1 MNKRMGFLCLLM
13 IMIGASSFA
22 LYNRQGIPDSSEIRK
37 KLVESWF
44 TAPLEAVRG
53 KMPELHRNNVGTL
66 FQVRSEETDD
76 YVMVIVAPR
85 QKLSVDMYSGG
96 QVKASTVDVYPA
108 NNSGSW
114 ILFRNPTTGEP
125 LFIRYYFTS
134 DVDVFMQIS
143 PAGSK
148 ALADF
153 VVYGSYAARGVPVG
167 IPFQRLYK
175 ASFLEVHELTKN
187 TLPWNYINTMPAL
200 YHPILQMIAV
210 IRENLDRIH
219 YLEDAAYN
227 EDGNPVYISS
237 GKPRIEA
244 PEIVEAEE
252 LALSSAGFLKWI
264 VDGLVIPVAGSYTRL
279 EPLSIPTVEFRQGSF
294 AEAVRN
300 EYEVSFSLNWTRNL
314 AAAVLSI
321 YAGRNFYHNTS
332 GCDVQV
338 EPFSS
343 EISKDGKLANSLGY
357 LQDSGYRINTIKG
370 LLYVLAATEPGKM
383 YLGAIRQNNRSVTE
397 SPEVHFFTEGV
408 AIFPYFDAYNRFEV
422 VIFEKGKEIS
432 LETFM
437 EKYKDSHVHLVRI
450 NASERFFPQ

>member
-1 MNKRMGFLCLLM
+1 MNKRMGFLCLLL
-13 IMIGASSFA
+13 IMMGASSFA
-22 LYNRQGIPDSSEIRK
+22 LYNRQGIPDSSEIRQN
-37 KLVESWF
+37 LVESWF

-53 KMPELHRNNVGTL
+53 KMPELHRNNVGTV
-66 FQVRSEETDD
+66 FQVRAEENDD
-76 YVMVIVAPR
+76 YLMIIVAPR
-85 QKLSVDMYSGG
+85 QKMAVDMYSGG
-96 QVKASTVDVYPA
+96 EVMSSSVDVYPA

-114 ILFRNPTTGEP
+114 ILYRNPTTGAP
-125 LFIRYYFTS
+125 LFIRYYFAS
-134 DVDVFMQIS
+134 DAEVFMQINS
-143 PAGSK
+143 MGSK
-148 ALADF
+148 SVADF

-175 ASFLEVHELTKN
+175 ASFLEVHELTKQ

-200 YHPILQMIAV
+200 YHPVLQMIAV

-219 YLEDAAYN
+219 FLEDAAYD
-227 EDGNPVYISS
+227 EDGSPIYIST
-237 GKPRIEA
+237 GKQRIESA
-244 PEIVEAEE
+244 EIAEAGE

-279 EPLSIPTVEFRQGSF
+279 DPLVIPTVEFRQGSF
-294 AEAVRN
+294 AEGIRE

-321 YAGRNFYHNTS
+321 YSGRNFYHNTS
-332 GCDVQV
+332 GCDVQI

-343 EISKDGKLANSLGY
+343 EVGKDGKLANSLGY

-383 YLGAIRQNNRSVTE
+383 YLGAVRQNNRSVTE
-397 SPEVHFFTEGV
+397 TPEVHFFTESV

-432 LETFM
+432 LEAFM
-437 EKYKDSHVHLVRI
+437 EKYKDSYLHLVRI

>member
-1 MNKRMGFLCLLM
+1 MNKRMGFLCLLL
-13 IMIGASSFA
+13 IMMGASSFA
-22 LYNRQGIPDSSEIRK
+22 LYNRQGIPDSSEIRQN
-37 KLVESWF
+37 LVESWF

-53 KMPELHRNNVGTL
+53 KMPELHRNNVGTV
-66 FQVRSEETDD
+66 FQVRAEENDD
-76 YVMVIVAPR
+76 YVMIIVAPR
-85 QKLSVDMYSGG
+85 QKMAVDMYSGG
-96 QVKASTVDVYPA
+96 AVLSSSVDVYPA

-114 ILFRNPTTGEP
+114 ILYRNPTTGAP
-125 LFIRYYFTS
+125 LFIRYYFAS
-134 DVDVFMQIS
+134 DADVFMQIS
-143 PAGSK
+143 SMGSK
-148 ALADF
+148 AVADF

-175 ASFLEVHELTKN
+175 ASFLEVHELTKQ

-200 YHPILQMIAV
+200 YHPVLQMIAV

-219 YLEDAAYN
+219 YLEDAAYD
-227 EDGNPVYISS
+227 EDGSPIYIST
-237 GKPRIEA
+237 GKQRIEA
-244 PEIVEAEE
+244 SEIAEAGD

-279 EPLSIPTVEFRQGSF
+279 DPLVIPTVEFRQGSF
-294 AEAVRN
+294 AEGIRE

-321 YAGRNFYHNTS
+321 YSGRNFYHNTS
-332 GCDVQV
+332 GCDVQI
-338 EPFSS
+338 EPFSA
-343 EISKDGKLANSLGY
+343 EISKDGTLANSLGY

-383 YLGAIRQNNRSVTE
+383 YLGAVRQNNRSVTE
-397 SPEVHFFTEGV
+397 SPEVHFFTESV

-432 LETFM
+432 LEAFM
-437 EKYKDSHVHLVRI
+437 EKYKDSYLHLVRI

>member
-22 LYNRQGIPDSSEIRK
+22 LYNRQGIPDSSEIRQN
-37 KLVESWF
+37 LVESWF
-44 TAPLEAVRG
+44 TAPLEAVRD
-53 KMPELHRNNVGTL
+53 KMPELHRNNVGTV
-66 FQVRSEETDD
+66 FQVRAEENDD
-76 YVMVIVAPR
+76 YLMIIVAPR
-85 QKLSVDMYSGG
+85 QKMAVDMYSGG
-96 QVKASTVDVYPA
+96 EVMSSSVDVYPA

-114 ILFRNPTTGEP
+114 ILYRNPTTGAP
-125 LFIRYYFTS
+125 LFIRYYFAS
-134 DVDVFMQIS
+134 DADVFMQIS
-143 PAGSK
+143 SMGSK
-148 ALADF
+148 AVADF

-175 ASFLEVHELTKN
+175 TSFLEVHELTKQ

-200 YHPILQMIAV
+200 YHPVLQMIAV

-219 YLEDAAYN
+219 FLEDAAYD
-227 EDGNPVYISS
+227 EDGSPIYIST
-237 GKPRIEA
+237 GKQRIEA
-244 PEIVEAEE
+244 PEIAEAGD

-279 EPLSIPTVEFRQGSF
+279 DPLVIPTVEFRQGSF
-294 AEAVRN
+294 AEGIRE

-321 YAGRNFYHNTS
+321 YSGRNFYHNTS
-332 GCDVQV
+332 GCDVQI

-343 EISKDGKLANSLGY
+343 EVGKDGKLANSLGY
-357 LQDSGYRINTIKG
+357 LQDSGYRINTIKR

-383 YLGAIRQNNRSVTE
+383 YLGAVRQNNRSVTE
-397 SPEVHFFTEGV
+397 TPEVHFFTESV

-432 LETFM
+432 LEAFM
-437 EKYKDSHVHLVRI
+437 EKYKDSYLHLVRI